1 MMNAFEDV
9 RDSEKEED
17 NFVTTLEPLK
27 SPRDVWMEY
36 TNRWSTESMYAKLL
50 LREGKYMANALST
63 LV

>member
-36 TNRWSTESMYAKLL
+36 TNR
-50 LREGKYMANALST
+50 
-63 LV
+63 